1 MKIQDAEAQKGYID
15 NTERLTRLQ
24 NEDWKARHD
33 RAKQQRIASRDL
45 HSRLL
50 LPRTAR
56 TTTRNPLAKQR
67 RRTWHAAGWLAGW
80 LASWTTVE

>member
-33 RAKQQRIASRDL
+33 RAKQQQDIERMKTDNELVKLQMEIIRDIKDPVQ
-45 HSRLL
+45 RAEMYKKIFG
-50 LPRTAR
+50 TCCD
-56 TTTRNPLAKQR
+56 NPQ
-67 RRTWHAAGWLAGW
+67 
-80 LASWTTVE
+80 TVIQH